1 MELHQLRYFCAVAR
15 SGNFTRAAEAEHIA
29 QPSLSQQILKLEDE
43 LGAKLFD
50 RYPRSI
56 ELTQF
61 GVAFLPRAEAIL
73 RQTGEAKTQIQEM
86 AGADK
91 GKVVIGAIPTIAP
104 YFLPPALTNF
114 TRQHPAIAVSVV
126 EDMTSVLLEKLH
138 EGRID
143 MALLVLPVPGEGL
156 ICEELIQEPMFA
168 VLPNHHPLA
177 ASKKIDLRQISDDS
191 FLLLKE
197 GHCFREN
204 TVSAC
209 RRSRMQPHVAF
220 ESGQF
225 STILAMVSAGM
236 GVSLVP
242 RMAVEKRKLCKF
254 IPLSDK
260 RANRRVGLVQLKN
273 HYSTRAQR
281 ALIKHLRK
289 SAQQVQ
295 KTKPRD

>member
-1 MELHQLRYFCAVAR
+1 
-15 SGNFTRAAEAEHIA
+15 
-29 QPSLSQQILKLEDE
+29 
-43 LGAKLFD
+43 
-50 RYPRSI
+50 
-56 ELTQF
+56 
-61 GVAFLPRAEAIL
+61 
-73 RQTGEAKTQIQEM
+73 
-86 AGADK
+86 
-91 GKVVIGAIPTIAP
+91 
-104 YFLPPALTNF
+104 
-114 TRQHPAIAVSVV
+114 
-126 EDMTSVLLEKLH
+126 MTSVLLEKLH

-143 MALLVLPVPGEGL
+143 LALLVLPVPGDGL
-156 ICEELIQEPMFA
+156 ICEELIREPMFA
-168 VLPNHHPLA
+168 VLPNSHQLA
-177 ASKKIDLRQISDDS
+177 ASKKIDLRQLSNES

-209 RRSRMQPHVAF
+209 RRSRVQPHVAF

-225 STILAMVSAGM
+225 STILAMVSTGM

-281 ALIKHLRK
+281 ALIKHLRR
-289 SAQQVQ
+289 SAQQAERIQ
-295 KTKPRD
+295 QTD